1 MLQIYAIPQMQYLK
15 LTVTFQQYGALFH
28 WDADVLSFLSATFPY
43 RLTRPDCL
51 ATKISNH
58 IYELNSLRTPK
69 GAHAEVL

>member
-51 ATKISNH
+51 ATKISRCH
-58 IYELNSLRTPK
+58 FTGFFFLW
-69 GAHAEVL
+69 AM

>member
-51 ATKISNH
+51 ATKISRCH
-58 IYELNSLRTPK
+58 FTGFFFG
-69 GAHAEVL
+69 GAM